1 MIQNLS
7 GDSKLFLIN
16 VVWAFLL
23 FFGIIGFVFIKS
35 LKKEKTEKKDEFD

>member
-7 GDSKLFLIN
+7 GNSKLFLIN
-16 VVWAFLL
+16 IVWAFLL

-35 LKKEKTEKKDEFD
+35 LKKENVEKKDEFD

>member
-1 MIQNLS
+1 MIQDIS
-7 GDSKLFLIN
+7 GNSKLFLIN

-35 LKKEKTEKKDEFD
+35 LKKENVDKKDEFD

>member
-1 MIQNLS
+1 MIQDLS
-7 GDSKLFLIN
+7 GNSKLFLIN

-35 LKKEKTEKKDEFD
+35 LKKENVDKKDEFD

>member
-1 MIQNLS
+1 
-7 GDSKLFLIN
+7 
-16 VVWAFLL
+16 LL